1 MASLQQRENNSVT
14 TPDEIKPSTAVVTGA
29 AGGIGGDICRRL
41 IADGYSVALL
51 DMNPSVH
58 AVSER
63 LGGSYAAELNITEA
77 SDVRDGMAEI
87 ATRLGS
93 IDVVVNCAG
102 TGHRSSF
109 AEMTPDDFMTDVTTN
124 LLGTFLMCQA
134 AVFPYM
140 KDARRGRL
148 INIGSVSG
156 KRGGIGPVHSDGSGG
171 RSGVAYG
178 ASKAGI
184 INMTRWIA
192 REVGQLGI
200 TSNVITPGVITTER
214 TAGQQYSV
222 DEIPLGRLGTGDEVA
237 GAVSFLAGPDSAYI
251 NGVVI
256 EVDGGM
262 TRA

>member
-1 MASLQQRENNSVT
+1 MT
-14 TPDEIKPSTAVVTGA
+14 TPSKAISSTAVVTGA
-29 AGGIGGDICRRL
+29 AGGIGRDICQRL
-41 IADGYSVALL
+41 VHEGYSVALL
-51 DMNPSVH
+51 DMHPSVH
-58 AVSER
+58 EVR
-63 LGGSYAAELNITEA
+63 QQIGGSYAAQLNIGDA
-77 SDVRDGMAEI
+77 PAVRATI
-87 ATRLGS
+87 AAIADQLGS

-109 AEMTPDDFMTDVTTN
+109 ADTTPEEFMTDVTTN

-140 KDARRGRL
+140 KDAGRGRL

-156 KRGGIGPVHSDGSGG
+156 KRGGIGPVNTDGSGG

-184 INMTRWIA
+184 INMSRWIA
-192 REVGQLGI
+192 REVGQYGI
-200 TSNVITPGVITTER
+200 TSNVITPGVIATAR
-214 TAGQQYSV
+214 TAGQQYNV
-222 DEIPLGRLGTGDEVA
+222 DEIPLGRVGRGSEVA
-237 GAVSFLAGPDSAYI
+237 AAVAFLAGQDSTYI

-256 EVDGGM
+256 DVDGGM

>member
-1 MASLQQRENNSVT
+1 MLTPGHT
-14 TPDEIKPSTAVVTGA
+14 TTTTAIVTGA
-29 AGGIGGDICRRL
+29 AGGIGSEICSRL

-51 DMNPSVH
+51 DMVQTVH
-58 AVSER
+58 ETSER
-63 LGGSYAAELNITEA
+63 LGGSYAAELDITNA
-77 SDVRDGMAEI
+77 QAVRDTMDDI

-93 IDVVVNCAG
+93 IGVVVNCAG

-109 AEMTPDDFMTDVTTN
+109 AETTVEEFMTDVTTN

-140 KDARRGRL
+140 KAAGRGRL

-156 KRGGIGPVHSDGSGG
+156 KRGGIGPVHADGSGG

-184 INMTRWIA
+184 INMSRWIA
-192 REVGQLGI
+192 REVGQFGV
-200 TSNVITPGVITTER
+200 TSNVVTPGVITTAR
-214 TAGQQYSV
+214 TAGQQYNV

-237 GAVSFLAGPDSAYI
+237 GAVAFLAGQDSTYI
-251 NGVVI
+251 NGIVI
-256 EVDGGM
+256 DVDGGM
-262 TRA
+262 PRA